1 MRGLTLCL
9 RAHLKLASLQLE
21 NLTEFVLQLPAVELR
36 SSAERSDL
44 MSSNALAA
52 QRTESAQLAA
62 LAKSIVADEPAA
74 WSC

>member
-1 MRGLTLCL
+1 VNCNINHFRYTTVNPVSG
-9 RAHLKLASLQLE
+9 SY
-21 NLTEFVLQLPAVELR
+21 EFVLQLPAVELR